1 MMAGCGLRYGE
12 ARAVNVNNVAAQGVY
27 RVREHIHSNKLKP
40 AKLKYRRTGE
50 FREAPL
56 PVPQPASSDG

>member
-1 MMAGCGLRYGE
+1 M
-12 ARAVNVNNVAAQGVY
+12 NVNNVAAQGVY

-56 PVPQPASSDG
+56 PVPQPASRDG